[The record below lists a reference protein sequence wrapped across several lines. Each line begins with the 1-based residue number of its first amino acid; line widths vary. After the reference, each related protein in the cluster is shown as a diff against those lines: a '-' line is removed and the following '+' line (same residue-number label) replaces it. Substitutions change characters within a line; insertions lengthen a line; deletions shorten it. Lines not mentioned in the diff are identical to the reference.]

1 MHGFRVGVLKGFA
14 VGIAISMEIFR
25 RKEGKKYMDGFR
37 RMSGNNKVQEEAVLQ
52 YTIAHISKLDATQ
65 TKYPA
70 LKLTISK
77 NIPAERWRFIET

>member
-1 MHGFRVGVLKGFA
+1 MEGFA

-37 RMSGNNKVQEEAVLQ
+37 RMSGNKVQEEAVLQ
-52 YTIAHISKLDATQ
+52 YTIAQISKLDATQ

-77 NIPAERWRFIET
+77 NIPAERWRFIETQHIIVSNY